1 MDPGLSPFQPGQLAP
16 VERFVGRRHE
26 IERLYQM
33 ARASTRGRLTTVCP
47 GIQAPS
53 FRTASDCNA

>member
-1 MDPGLSPFQPGQLAP
+1 MDPGLSPFQPGQLAA

-33 ARASTRGRLTTVCP
+33 AQASTRGRLTTVCP
-47 GIQAPS
+47 GMRAPS
-53 FRTASDCNA
+53 